1 MDSTPVSLSSIQDT
15 IRNNGSLMSKNETK
29 PSQNLEPLLLITER
43 TSGTKTQMVYTP
55 LICLIVQ
62 GKKQLSVGNS
72 SHHLESGQAI
82 LVTHDTPIVSYIIE
96 ATENSPYQAI
106 VFPLDIGMM
115 QACLKELSS
124 TSTNWKKEE
133 SMQHPS
139 SIGRISCD
147 QGFIDAFERMI
158 LICSSGE
165 NLFLKEHFRKELY
178 LRILLSDMGHAIQQR
193 LLEHS
198 ISGKMAAVI
207 DFIKSEFNKTIAIQ
221 ELTSICS
228 MSASALHRHFKSV
241 TGLSPIQYQKNLRLI
256 HARQSLALN
265 RSSVAS
271 VAFEVGYESPSQF
284 SREYSRKFGFN
295 PKQTPPMFAEVN

>member
-1 MDSTPVSLSSIQDT
+1 MGSHRTTSSHAQDGHSAESVGGTFWTFFILGKGFNLQRSATKNPDSTLFPECVW
-15 IRNNGSLMSKNETK
+15 
-29 PSQNLEPLLLITER
+29 
-43 TSGTKTQMVYTP
+43 GTPELACTLQ
-55 LICLIVQ
+55 
-62 GKKQLSVGNS
+62 
-72 SHHLESGQAI
+72 QA
-82 LVTHDTPIVSYIIE
+82 
-96 ATENSPYQAI
+96 
-106 VFPLDIGMM
+106 
-115 QACLKELSS
+115 
-124 TSTNWKKEE
+124 
-133 SMQHPS
+133 
-139 SIGRISCD
+139 
-147 QGFIDAFERMI
+147 
-158 LICSSGE
+158 
-165 NLFLKEHFRKELY
+165 
-178 LRILLSDMGHAIQQR
+178 
-193 LLEHS
+193 LEHS